1 MPPQIR
7 TSVAVLFLPVLSAC
21 TAASGIPQGLHNFL
35 ESTNLARRS
44 AASDAAP
51 ALSSPAIGVT
61 YGYSP
66 EIILRLDATVG
77 SRLTWFGQDRVLIVT
92 DSGRIVKTAGF
103 PANLGGSSPF
113 FPNSDNGK
121 ERFFGI
127 DFPDLDIF
135 GAPILC
141 KRQDYGDV
149 AIRIP
154 GGMMLAGH
162 IIEHCS
168 STPMNWTFDNEYW
181 EDRKTQYVWRSCQYI
196 HPASPPVMLEV
207 LRPEPG
213 RPDAATPSFDSGN
226 APANGASPAEVGNGC
241 IFR

>member
-1 MPPQIR
+1 M
-7 TSVAVLFLPVLSAC
+7 LFLPVLSAC
-21 TAASGIPQGLHNFL
+21 ASVSGVSRDLHDFL
-35 ESTNLARRS
+35 ESANLTRS
-44 AASDAAP
+44 RAASDAAP
-51 ALSSPAIGVT
+51 ALSSPVISVT

-66 EIILRLDATVG
+66 EIFLSLDATEG

-92 DSGRIVKTAGF
+92 DGGRIVKTAGL
-103 PANLGGSSPF
+103 PTNLGGSSPF

-127 DFPDLDIF
+127 DFPDLNIF

-141 KRQDYGDV
+141 KRQDFGDV
-149 AIRIP
+149 AIRVP
-154 GGMMLAGH
+154 GGTMLAGH
-162 IIEHCS
+162 IVEHCS
-168 STPMNWTFDNEYW
+168 STPMKWTFDNEYW

-213 RPDAATPSFDSGN
+213 GTASPSPSFDSGN
-226 APANGASPAEVGNGC
+226 APASDAPPAEAGNGC